1 MLKKGDERV
10 IRPLSPSGGRP
21 LCLKG
26 RLFVEAEVSSDLRT
40 PYKKEETEKGR
51 KFVRTTWIEA
61 LELDGILDRI
71 TCNETC
77 LLYTSRCV

>member
-1 MLKKGDERV
+1 VLEKGSERV
-10 IRPLSPSGGRP
+10 IRPLSPSEGRP

-26 RLFVEAEVSSDLRT
+26 RLFVEAEVSSELRT

-71 TCNETC
+71 AHTE
-77 LLYTSRCV
+77 SESDK